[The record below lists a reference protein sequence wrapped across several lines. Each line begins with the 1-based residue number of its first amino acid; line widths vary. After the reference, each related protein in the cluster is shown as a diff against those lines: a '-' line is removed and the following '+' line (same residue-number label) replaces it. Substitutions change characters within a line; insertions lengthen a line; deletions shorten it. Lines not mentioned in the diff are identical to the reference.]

1 MAYNCENVIWVREY
15 LETVFSSKEKPS
27 PDIIWDKVSKFGGKL
42 YKYYSFEDKYS
53 IENLK
58 NGLVHFSKPEKFN
71 DPFDCSVSISL
82 DKIIEAYLPV
92 LIDRD
97 ISVDGENEKLIKD
110 CIKQILFDNQTDIQ
124 TDIKELKVIKLLIT
138 APAFQKLMP
147 KMVKGENIT
156 EFEIQQA
163 LLSSFLDVSFASQ
176 FYGLIGSA
184 SSPVDLSKLPLNDL
198 YPDIISAIAQN
209 PDMLSSLGANIS
221 TENIDKLKQLND
233 VMKSNSLI
241 EKLEKVSIMGGF
253 DGIKLKAELEDTRK
267 KLIPIAEKLKESM
280 NKQFAITCFS
290 KISNSIHM
298 WSHYANKHTGFC
310 VGYNFEKCRN
320 WDALINLLPVLYSV
334 ERPSL
339 PMGLIDFSNPKE
351 IKLNNIS
358 DYVPELMMLLLSKS
372 NKWDYEEEWRIVNHQ
387 SQLIDAHL
395 LDLHTISHIYLGAN
409 ISKDNEYLIRDVAK
423 KLNIPISKYRI
434 SPDKYQLEIEG

>member
-1 MAYNCENVIWVREY
+1 
-15 LETVFSSKEKPS
+15 
-27 PDIIWDKVSKFGGKL
+27 
-42 YKYYSFEDKYS
+42 
-53 IENLK
+53 
-58 NGLVHFSKPEKFN
+58 
-71 DPFDCSVSISL
+71 
-82 DKIIEAYLPV
+82 
-92 LIDRD
+92 
-97 ISVDGENEKLIKD
+97 
-110 CIKQILFDNQTDIQ
+110 
-124 TDIKELKVIKLLIT
+124 
-138 APAFQKLMP
+138 
-147 KMVKGENIT
+147 
-156 EFEIQQA
+156 
-163 LLSSFLDVSFASQ
+163 
-176 FYGLIGSA
+176 
-184 SSPVDLSKLPLNDL
+184 
-198 YPDIISAIAQN
+198 
-209 PDMLSSLGANIS
+209 
-221 TENIDKLKQLND
+221 
-233 VMKSNSLI
+233 
-241 EKLEKVSIMGGF
+241 
-253 DGIKLKAELEDTRK
+253 
-267 KLIPIAEKLKESM
+267 M
-280 NKQFAITCFS
+280 NKQFAITCYS
-290 KISNSIHM
+290 NISNSILM

-423 KLNIPISKYRI
+423 KLTIPISKYRI

>member
-1 MAYNCENVIWVREY
+1 MSDKEALARVKIDKLLEESGWRLLDDNQKRKNVVLEQGYRYDKKTKFTDYLLLDAYSRPLAV
-15 LETVFSSKEKPS
+15 
-27 PDIIWDKVSKFGGKL
+27 
-42 YKYYSFEDKYS
+42 
-53 IENLK
+53 
-58 NGLVHFSKPEKFN
+58 
-71 DPFDCSVSISL
+71 
-82 DKIIEAYLPV
+82 IEAKKKDYPLRSAKAQAMEYATRLGVRYFYLSNGEEHLFCDVQDGV
-92 LIDRD
+92 LHPSD
-97 ISVDGENEKLIKD
+97 
-110 CIKQILFDNQTDIQ
+110 
-124 TDIKELKVIKLLIT
+124 
-138 APAFQKLMP
+138 
-147 KMVKGENIT
+147 
-156 EFEIQQA
+156 
-163 LLSSFLDVSFASQ
+163 SFLNQDELISFASQ

-290 KISNSIHM
+290 KISNSILM

-423 KLNIPISKYRI
+423 KLTIPISKYRI

>member
-1 MAYNCENVIWVREY
+1 MMVLIWAHNRRMIEKNDIPNIISLVKEY
-15 LETVFSSKEKPS
+15 ISCVETESVDTFSDKYGLSVLASKEEIAEN
-27 PDIIWDKVSKFGGKL
+27 DYVLVGDR
-42 YKYYSFEDKYS
+42 YKN
-53 IENLK
+53 NLP
-58 NGLVHFSKPEKFN
+58 L
-71 DPFDCSVSISL
+71 DC
-82 DKIIEAYLPV
+82 EY
-92 LIDRD
+92 
-97 ISVDGENEKLIKD
+97 E
-110 CIKQILFDNQTDIQ
+110 
-124 TDIKELKVIKLLIT
+124 
-138 APAFQKLMP
+138 
-147 KMVKGENIT
+147 MVQLGDT
-156 EFEIQQA
+156 RYFC
-163 LLSSFLDVSFASQ
+163 L
-176 FYGLIGSA
+176 GSA

-290 KISNSIHM
+290 KISNSILM

-423 KLNIPISKYRI
+423 KLTIPISKYRI